1 MSETTPETLH
11 ICGYGKKLKKHNDM
25 LVVEWKD
32 NEEARS
38 LSFTSSRLRHVILS
52 GEHLISTGAIR
63 LLFEN
68 DVALSYMDGVGNPIG
83 YIFPH
88 EKSRHVDTWEKQI
101 LLNKEKS
108 LEIARSVCRAAA
120 ENKISVL
127 LSLQKSRSID
137 FAEPISDIRK
147 IVANMDGAADSNE
160 LMGFEG
166 SVSRLYFSSFADM
179 LPQELGFAGRIKH
192 PSPDIVNVML
202 SYGYGILYSK
212 VRHAVISANL
222 NPYRGVLH
230 ASYRDQEALVYDL
243 TEEFRQPVVDK
254 VVLTMVGRKQV
265 SVNDYVLEGETCLM
279 KDHFK
284 KEFANEIFE
293 KLESE
298 TKYESGKRSFENIIS
313 EQAKKFRAYVLEGAE
328 YLPFVFQNR

>member
-1 MSETTPETLH
+1 MQTTPETLH

-25 LVVEWKD
+25 LVVEWKE
-32 NEEARS
+32 NEEERS
-38 LSFTSSRLRHVILS
+38 LSFTSSRLQHVILS

-68 DVALSYMDGVGNPIG
+68 NVAFSYMDGVGNPIG

-101 LLNKEKS
+101 LLSKEKS
-108 LEIARSVCRAAA
+108 LEIARSVCKAAG

-127 LSLQKSRSID
+127 LSLQKSRGINM
-137 FAEPISDIRK
+137 EKPVSDMRK
-147 IVANMDGAADSNE
+147 AITNIDGAADSNE

-166 SVSRLYFSSFADM
+166 NVSRLYFSSVVDL
-179 LPQELGFAGRIKH
+179 LPQELNFTGRIKH

-212 VRHAVISANL
+212 IRHAVISANL

-243 TEEFRQPVVDK
+243 IEEFRQPVVDK
-254 VVLTMVGRKQV
+254 VVLTMIGRKQV
-265 SVNDYVLEGETCLM
+265 SVSDYFLEGEACLM

-284 KEFANEIFE
+284 KEFANEVFE
-293 KLESE
+293 RLESE
-298 TKYESGKRSFENIIS
+298 TKYEDGKKSFGAIIM
-313 EQAKKFRAYVLEGAE
+313 EQSKKFRTCVVEGAE
-328 YLPFVFQNR
+328 YVPFVFHRRQ